1 MAQLEKEKADLRQ
14 ALAEGHDL
22 LQQGS
27 APEFMEHTVHDLE
40 DRLKDTERL
49 TAQKQKTLTVSE
61 IRVFDGESGRQ
72 RHISVLPQKIGESN
86 LQK

>member
-1 MAQLEKEKADLRQ
+1 MGQLEKEKTDLQQ

-27 APEFMEHTVHDLE
+27 APEFMEQTVHDLE

-61 IRVFDGESGRQ
+61 ARVFDGWQ
-72 RHISVLPQKIGESN
+72 GEIN
-86 LQK
+86 K